1 MKRAPRRLCQL
12 SPLLLL
18 CSGCNQPAPDIVQKA
33 SARPDWSNQQEVIY
47 QLQEVIK
54 YEDDEESVR
63 QENLRKLSL
72 PVAPPE
78 A

>member
-12 SPLLLL
+12 SPLLLF
-18 CSGCNQPAPDIVQKA
+18 CSGCDQPVPDAGQKG
-33 SARPDWSNQQEVIY
+33 SAQPDWSNQQEVIY

-54 YEDDEESVR
+54 YEDDEERVR
-63 QENLRKLSL
+63 QENLRRLSL

-78 A
+78 S

>member
-12 SPLLLL
+12 SPLLLFS
-18 CSGCNQPAPDIVQKA
+18 SGCDQPVPDTGQKK
-33 SARPDWSNQQEVIY
+33 SAQPGWSNQQEVIY

-54 YEDDEESVR
+54 YEDDEERVR
-63 QENLRKLSL
+63 QENLRTLSL
-72 PVAPPE
+72 PVTPPE